1 MDSKLTLKLDKDVID
16 KAKRLAERRGTS
28 LSRMVESYFSGL
40 AEAEQPI
47 QKELTGVVAELA
59 GILSG
64 TQIGNPEDEYTDY
77 LVRKY
82 S

>member
-1 MDSKLTLKLDKDVID
+1 MDSKLTLKLDKDVIE
-16 KAKRLAERRGTS
+16 KAKRFADRRGTS
-28 LSRMVESYFSGL
+28 LSRIVESYFSGL
-40 AEAEQPI
+40 SEAEAPVQG
-47 QKELTGVVAELA
+47 ELTGVVAELA

-64 TQIGNPEDEYTDY
+64 AQVGNPEDEYTDY

>member
-1 MDSKLTLKLDKDVID
+1 MDSKLTLKLDKDVIER
-16 KAKRLAERRGTS
+16 AKRFADNQL
-28 LSRMVESYFSGL
+28 
-40 AEAEQPI
+40 
-47 QKELTGVVAELA
+47 ELTGVVAELA

-64 TQIGNPEDEYTDY
+64 AQVGDPEDEYTDY